1 MEVIDSC
8 ATSNGGC
15 DHICR
20 HGVGGPVCSC
30 HRGYQLQADGRSCEG
45 RLTWKQFSPLPFSF
59 KSFLKSVFYFHA
71 LNFSL
76 EMFASFTY
84 FNSGILKKPFKMFF

>member
-45 RLTWKQFSPLPFSF
+45 MLPCANI
-59 KSFLKSVFYFHA
+59 YFHILFA
-71 LNFSL
+71 SHFQLLFKMFSL
-76 EMFASFTY
+76 NSIYFPMFASCKTGF
-84 FNSGILKKPFKMFF
+84 

>member
-15 DHICR
+15 DHVCR
-20 HGVGGPVCSC
+20 HGVGGPVCAC

-45 RLTWKQFSPLPFSF
+45 IFTGVINESYFC
-59 KSFLKSVFYFHA
+59 VIFYG
-71 LNFSL
+71 S
-76 EMFASFTY
+76 T
-84 FNSGILKKPFKMFF
+84 FNLGTISI